1 MIHKQVPE
9 VALSLIGDLQPMRV
23 PYLLCL
29 EGSIQVLDVND
40 SFGAFTLK
48 EREEIDTQ
56 NTESQ

>member
-48 EREEIDTQ
+48 ERE
-56 NTESQ
+56 